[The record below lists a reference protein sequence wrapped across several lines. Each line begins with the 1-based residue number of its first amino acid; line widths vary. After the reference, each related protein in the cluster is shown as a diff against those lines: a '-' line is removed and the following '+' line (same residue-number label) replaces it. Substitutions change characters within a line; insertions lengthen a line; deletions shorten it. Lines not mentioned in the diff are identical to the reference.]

1 VQNGSMSESLRVLV
15 TEPIMQR
22 FRGTLTRG
30 GSSPHGWVFAPGP
43 DAPAHAAGAD
53 VLVCSAATPQ
63 LLGAAPDLRLVQVTG
78 AGVDKIALDA
88 LPAGAVLAN
97 TFHHGR
103 SIAEHVVMVSMML
116 LRRVPAADRAMRR
129 GEWRNVVVDD
139 SHPFGGVLAGRT
151 MGIVGLGE
159 IGGSVAELAGLLGMR
174 VRAVR
179 RDPHAPAPA
188 AVEHVGPVSEL
199 SAMLAASDVVVVTV
213 PLNDHTRGLIDA
225 AALAA
230 MRPDAVLVNVARGAV
245 VDEQA
250 LHDALS
256 AGTIGGAGLDVW
268 WRNPRDPGSPPPS
281 HLDFTGD
288 FAGFANVV
296 LTPHQSGHTEEVFAG
311 RAADI
316 ADNVDALA
324 DGRPL
329 RNVVRPAVT
338 PAAGR

>member
-1 VQNGSMSESLRVLV
+1 MRESLRVVV
-15 TEPIMQR
+15 TEPIMDR
-22 FRGTLTRG
+22 FRSVLTRDG
-30 GSSPHGWVFAPGP
+30 TSPHRWTFVREQ
-43 DAPAHAAGAD
+43 DAPSLAADAD

-63 LLGAAPDLRLVQVTG
+63 LLGAAPDLQLVHVTG
-78 AGVDKIALDA
+78 AGVDKIPVGHLPPTAAL
-88 LPAGAVLAN
+88 VN

-103 SIAEHVVMVSMML
+103 SIAEHVLMVSMML

-139 SHPFGGVLAGRT
+139 AHPFGGVLAGRT

-179 RDPHAPAPA
+179 RDPGAPAPA
-188 AVEHVGPVSEL
+188 AVEHVGPVSQL
-199 SAMLAASDVVVVTV
+199 HAMLAASDVVVVTV
-213 PLNDHTRGLIDA
+213 PLNEHTRGLVDA

-230 MRPDAVLVNVARGAV
+230 MRSDAVLVNVARGAV

-256 AGTIGGAGLDVW
+256 AGTIGGAGIDVW
-268 WRNPRDPGSPPPS
+268 WRNPRDADAPPPS
-281 HLDFTGD
+281 NLDFT
-288 FAGFANVV
+288 GFANVV

-324 DGRPL
+324 EGRPL
-329 RNVVRPAVT
+329 RNVVRPALR